1 MSGNGNEMMND
12 SQLYDDD
19 MVYTVHPGSGSSS
32 SNSSVDN
39 YANDDDCPSA
49 RPSNGNSSN
58 GNYQP
63 ALVNQAFEEN
73 RPDAHVKARKN
84 IRVVFVHDLSGSM
97 EQHVRTVA
105 TGTNEFLQDLQMRY
119 AKPCEYNAQ
128 FLLITFSGDN
138 ITVGEWRNVVG
149 HELYSTS
156 SFKCHGC
163 TPLWDACDIGLDKII
178 NDCQDVTAC
187 MYAFTDGDDNNSKKA
202 TRETI
207 RAKVD
212 SLDPAKHTMLFIGS
226 DPMSRRNADE
236 IGLDRHRSLNP
247 TSEDTPS
254 AMRACTNTIAR
265 CVTGETQTPEFND
278 SDIMMSEGHR

>member
-1 MSGNGNEMMND
+1 MSGNGNGMND

-19 MVYTVHPGSGSSS
+19 TVYSRHPGSGS
-32 SNSSVDN
+32 DN
-39 YANDDDCPSA
+39 YVNDDCPSA
-49 RPSNGNSSN
+49 HP

-63 ALVNQAFEEN
+63 TLANPAFEEN
-73 RPDAHVKARKN
+73 RPDASVKACKN

-97 EQHVRTVA
+97 EPSVRTVV
-105 TGTNEFLQDLQMRY
+105 TGTNEFIQDLQMRY
-119 AKPCEYNAQ
+119 SAPCDYTAE
-128 FLLITFSGDN
+128 FLLITFAGDN
-138 ITVGEWRNVVG
+138 ITVGGWRNIVG
-149 HELYSTS
+149 HELYTTR
-156 SFKCHGC
+156 SFNCHGT
-163 TPLWDACDIGLDKII
+163 TPLWDTCDIGLDKLISE
-178 NDCQDVTAC
+178 CQGVTAC
-187 MYAFTDGDDNNSKKA
+187 MYVFTDGEDNNSKKA

-207 RAKVD
+207 RAKVN

-226 DPMSRRNADE
+226 DPMSRRNADD
-236 IGLDRHRSLNP
+236 IGLDRVRSLNP

>member
-1 MSGNGNEMMND
+1 
-12 SQLYDDD
+12 
-19 MVYTVHPGSGSSS
+19 
-32 SNSSVDN
+32 
-39 YANDDDCPSA
+39 
-49 RPSNGNSSN
+49 
-58 GNYQP
+58 
-63 ALVNQAFEEN
+63 
-73 RPDAHVKARKN
+73 
-84 IRVVFVHDLSGSM
+84 
-97 EQHVRTVA
+97 
-105 TGTNEFLQDLQMRY
+105 
-119 AKPCEYNAQ
+119 
-128 FLLITFSGDN
+128 
-138 ITVGEWRNVVG
+138 
-149 HELYSTS
+149 
-156 SFKCHGC
+156 
-163 TPLWDACDIGLDKII
+163 
-178 NDCQDVTAC
+178 